1 MTFWSAKGPSRP
13 LILLV
18 DDEEEILVALT
29 DLLEDQ
35 YEILSTTDPLHA
47 LDLLREHRDVATII
61 SDQRMP
67 GLTGDQLLMQAR
79 AFSDA
84 RSILLTGY
92 ADLEA
97 VVSALNQGQVQAYVH
112 KPWDSDALRSLVGE
126 VTQHC
131 LAQRALRTE
140 QALLRG
146 LMEALPIG
154 LVFSDGDGRCIRSN
168 VRDEAESGAEIEQA
182 HFPETLWPE
191 IAAMREDVRRS
202 GQEERLVGE
211 VVTEGN
217 GKTSTRWHELT
228 RLALAWPEGASPAE
242 AWQVSMDRDV
252 TSRVI
257 MESRLRQAEKLQSLG
272 TLAGGIAHD
281 FNNLL
286 AAISGSLELL
296 EDIADLDEASLA
308 LLRNAAASAQR
319 GAVLTRRLLQFGRPR
334 EARLTAVSLEQ
345 LLPGLTD
352 LLRQSLKKR
361 GVPAASAP
369 CALCIEE
376 FPVNLPPVWSD
387 ADQLEMALLNLCVNA
402 RDAMADGGAVRIS
415 ARVVDQK
422 RTDLPAECCPD
433 RAVALEVVDEG
444 AGMPPEVAARIFDP
458 FFTTKDVG
466 RGTGLGLSSVYGFLS
481 RSYGEIAVDSVVG
494 KGTRM
499 TLLLPVARVGQERAV
514 PDEPHRAK
522 VKRRLKVLVLDDEA
536 SVRMVTAGFLAQ
548 DGHEVTAVA
557 SLEEAL
563 EQVDPASPFELAI
576 IDMRMPDHDGLTCAR
591 ALLKAVPGLKVLFIS
606 GHTDD
611 MPAPENGLLLP
622 KPFTQAGLQRAI
634 AQTMHFA
641 DASAS

>member
-35 YEILSTTDPLHA
+35 YEILSTTDPLRA
-47 LDLLREHRDVATII
+47 LDLLREYRDVATII

-154 LVFSDGDGRCIRSN
+154 LVFSDGNGRCIRSN
-168 VRDEAESGAEIEQA
+168 VRDEAENGAASEEG
-182 HFPETLWPE
+182 HFPEALLPDV
-191 IAAMREDVRRS
+191 IAMREKVRQS
-202 GQEERLVGE
+202 GHDERLVGE
-211 VVTEGN
+211 VLAEEG
-217 GKTSTRWHELT
+217 GRTSTRWHELT
-228 RLALAWPEGASPAE
+228 RLALAWPEGASHAE

-252 TSRVI
+252 TSRII
-257 MESRLRQAEKLQSLG
+257 MESRLRQTEKLQSLG

-296 EDIADLDEASLA
+296 EDIADLDEASLT
-308 LLRNAAASAQR
+308 LLRNAADSAQR

-334 EARLTAVSLEQ
+334 EARLSTVSLQQ

-361 GVPAASAP
+361 GAPASSAP
-369 CALCIEE
+369 CALCIED
-376 FPVNLPPVWSD
+376 FPADLPQVWSD

-402 RDAMADGGAVRIS
+402 RDAMADGGTVRVS
-415 ARVVDQK
+415 VHVVEQK
-422 RTDLPAECCPD
+422 RSDLPSECCPD
-433 RAVALEVVDEG
+433 KAVAIIVTDEG
-444 AGMPPEVAARIFDP
+444 AGMSADVAARIFDP

-481 RSYGEIAVDSVVG
+481 RSYGEIIVDSVVG
-494 KGTRM
+494 EGTRM
-499 TLLLPVARVGQERAV
+499 TMLVPVARAGMRQEKLLQGSSGQVDRAL
-514 PDEPHRAK
+514 R
-522 VKRRLKVLVLDDEA
+522 VLVLDDEA
-536 SVRMVTAGFLAQ
+536 SVRMVTAGFLSQ
-548 DGHEVTAVA
+548 DGHSVTAVA
-557 SLEEAL
+557 SLESAL
-563 EQVDPASPFELAI
+563 ERIDPKAPYDMAI
-576 IDMRMPDHDGLTCAR
+576 VDMRMPDHDGLASAR
-591 ALLKAVPGLKVLFIS
+591 ALLEVLPELKVLFIS

-622 KPFTQAGLQRAI
+622 KPFTQEDLRRAVAG
-634 AQTMHFA
+634 TMQIT
-641 DASAS
+641 DSL